1 MDHNLLRAG
10 DIINNEVIKMKKIA
24 AGEITDV
31 VKSLCIEA
39 NRFLPRD
46 VRNVLDSAKSAET
59 WPTACGVL
67 DDIIEN
73 YHRAEALDMPIC
85 QDTGTACVFVELG
98 QEVYVEGSIT
108 DAINEGVR
116 RGYIEGYLRKSIV
129 ADPLARQNTRDN
141 TPAVITYDVVPGD
154 SLTITVAPK
163 GAGSENMGRLA
174 MLKPSDGVAGIK
186 DFVLETVQKAGPNP
200 CPPIVV
206 GVGIGGNF
214 DRVAQLAKKALL
226 RPLGAEHPDP
236 RYAALERELLQSI
249 NALGIGP
256 QGFGG
261 RTTALGVHIEAFP
274 THIAQLPCAV
284 NINCHVTRHKT
295 AVL

>member
-1 MDHNLLRAG
+1 MRT
-10 DIINNEVIKMKKIA
+10 
-24 AGEITDV
+24 ITTRQV
-31 VKSLCIEA
+31 TEAVKALCIEA
-39 NRFLPRD
+39 NRILPAD
-46 VRNVLDSAKSAET
+46 VRTALEAAKAAET

-67 DDIIEN
+67 DDIVEN
-73 YHRAEALDMPIC
+73 YHRAQTLDMPIC

-98 QEVYVEGSIT
+98 QEVYVSGGLLT
-108 DAINEGVR
+108 DAINEGVAL
-116 RGYIEGYLRKSIV
+116 GYTEGYLRKSIV
-129 ADPLARQNTRDN
+129 SDPLERKNTRDN

-154 SLTITVAPK
+154 RLTITVAPK

-174 MLKPSDGVAGIK
+174 MLKPSDGVEGVKA
-186 DFVLETVQKAGPNP
+186 FVLETVEKAGPNP

-206 GVGIGGNF
+206 GIGIGGNF
-214 DRVAQLAKKALL
+214 DRVALLAKKALL
-226 RPLGAEHPDP
+226 RPLDAVNPDP

-261 RTTALGVHIEAFP
+261 RTTALGVSIEAFP